1 MFFPLVAAVGNL
13 SQNFNNNKLINNFFC
28 LAIGALA
35 IGFFYRN
42 REQDYDHDHEEPR
55 SNFRPQEGYDTS
67 PGDFTFPRRLL
78 DDDEEN
84 KCRICLDIM
93 QAPYKVRTLICAHR
107 FHLKCIDEWLRH
119 DNTPSCP
126 LCRTRIL

>member
-1 MFFPLVAAVGNL
+1 MFLF
-13 SQNFNNNKLINNFFC
+13 

-42 REQDYDHDHEEPR
+42 REQQEYQHEEPR
-55 SNFRPQEGYDTS
+55 SNFRPSEGYDTS
-67 PGDFTFPRRLL
+67 PDDFTFPRRLL
-78 DDDEEN
+78 DDEEEN

-93 QAPYKVRTLICAHR
+93 QPSHKVKTLRCVHK

-119 DNTPSCP
+119 DYSPSCP
-126 LCRTRIL
+126 LCRTRVL